1 MMNNSKMREFHVP
14 FIHILAIVGLV
25 TIVSMVSTRYFIN
38 YYFQSTI
45 PTPSIQYTDS
55 QIKVD

>member
-1 MMNNSKMREFHVP
+1 MNNSKMREFHVP

-38 YYFQSTI
+38 YYLLSH
-45 PTPSIQYTDS
+45 PNTPIINYTDS
-55 QIKVD
+55 QIKPN